1 LAATDA
7 EPTAAPARARLRFGV
22 LALVLGLAVGILAV
36 DQIAKRFVVGNL
48 QEGVSVPV
56 IGELVQ
62 FHFVRNPGAAFSL
75 GIGATWIFAIIALA
89 VAVVIVVFARRI
101 RSLAWATVLGMLLGG
116 TIGNLADRLFRE
128 PGFGQ
133 GHVIDFIQL
142 WGFPAIFNVADI
154 AITFS
159 VVLLVI
165 LTLMGLGI
173 DGVRARR
180 RDAEPAPG
188 ASGGEGDDA

>member
-1 LAATDA
+1 MTGADA
-7 EPTAAPARARLRFGV
+7 EPAAAPARARPRLRVF
-22 LALVLGLAVGILAV
+22 ALVLGLAAGILAL
-36 DQIAKRFVVGNL
+36 DQFAKSLVVEHL
-48 QEGVSVPV
+48 PEGVSVPFL
-56 IGELVQ
+56 GELVQ

-75 GIGATWIFAIIALA
+75 GIGATWIFAIIALT

-101 RSLAWATVLGMLLGG
+101 RSLAWATVFGLLLGG

-128 PGFGQ
+128 PSFGQ

-159 VVLLVI
+159 VVLLII
-165 LTLMGLGI
+165 LTLIGLGI
-173 DGVRARR
+173 DGVRSRR
-180 RDAEPAPG
+180 SPAVPSDGDA
-188 ASGGEGDDA
+188 

>member
-1 LAATDA
+1 
-7 EPTAAPARARLRFGV
+7 
-22 LALVLGLAVGILAV
+22 VLGLAAGILAV
-36 DQIAKRFVVGNL
+36 DQLAKWLVVEHL
-48 QEGVSVPV
+48 PEGVGVPV

-75 GIGATWIFAIIALA
+75 GIGATWIFAAIALA
-89 VAVVIVVFARRI
+89 VAVIIVVFARRI
-101 RSLAWATVLGMLLGG
+101 RSLAWATVFGMLLGG
-116 TIGNLADRLFRE
+116 TVGNLADRLFRE

-142 WGFPAIFNVADI
+142 WGFPAIFNAADI
-154 AITFS
+154 AITGS
-159 VVLLVI
+159 VVLLVV

-180 RDAEPAPG
+180 GAS
-188 ASGGEGDDA
+188 ASGGTDGDA